1 MQHRNIE
8 VRSRPEERHSRN
20 SIRCSPSFSFS
31 FHVFV
36 SGQKDTSVVET
47 SSTKL
52 RSETEARHDSL
63 NRCKA
68 TKLLTKNLNSAA
80 EFVERGKFVVVAV
93 LTRVYNELSG

>member
-8 VRSRPEERHSRN
+8 VRSRSEQRHSRN
-20 SIRCSPSFSFS
+20 SIRCSPSFSFSFS

-36 SGQKDTSVVET
+36 SGQKDTSVGET

-52 RSETEARHDSL
+52 RLEAEARHDSL

-80 EFVERGKFVVVAV
+80 EFVERGKIRRRHGPY
-93 LTRVYNELSG
+93 TRL